1 MADKETGLNI
11 PVSAVADKESAKEA
25 VNELTKGI
33 LSSLKDGYIEIPAE
47 LKVPIKGASKDLEK
61 AQKDVIN
68 QWEKTFKE
76 GFSSSA
82 KDLDNLTA
90 AYQRFKKLAGQQH
103 KANTKQSRGI
113 SAIMGEPI
121 QAYSMSKREA
131 QARGKEIRK
140 ELEKAQKR
148 STKQNITSEEKKL
161 LKEEIDNAIKQE
173 NKRRGYDKLSK
184 ELRRGTSRARGSTPG
199 ADINLGMRSPVMG
212 GPYLSKDSLLKSE
225 ISPYGN
231 IDESRRAKELAEI
244 REKERE
250 SLKTKIDKDYKI
262 GGKDNKIGL
271 RGSDRSQNGTEYE
284 LIKKA
289 LLTEVAKLQSGLIK
303 GKSDATSQKLI
314 DQVLANLTYD
324 EEQGVDPLK
333 SIMGIHN
340 MLQKRY
346 DTKGKIGTTDG
357 TIRGEGKNQEEA
369 NETLKEIYKILGQFI
384 DARQSVAENVR
395 SIRDTL
401 STDRAS
407 GRSSLYSQELN
418 RITNSD
424 QMQAMKD
431 ALNPISG
438 TLTRTLAQ
446 NTREGT
452 REGVADQAAG
462 RASRE
467 ANAISGEILE
477 TVEQDASTGFNTEK
491 SSNALIKATSGGLS
505 DVFSVLS
512 DIRDI
517 LQNVVTG
524 KITGNGGSIGGQV
537 YKKPKIHGL
546 PTDVVIN
553 PETGLFYKTK
563 AKGQRGR
570 KSKVPQIPTVFPV
583 INEREKYES
592 ARLKRLQ
599 NSIEEERAQLEK
611 GEHPSQ
617 QRQFLE
623 PSEIFTTQKGV
634 FGQIRKFIKDII
646 PQTEVDR
653 IMSMNAKEQ
662 ARMRAERIETYGLNR
677 GRDLTDTGDIADV
690 KRTKSLF
697 GWIYKN
703 DEKNKQL
710 FQDIQL
716 TPGFTGDKAIDT
728 TAIMGALNKVL
739 SGSEM
744 FKAQTGGTLR
754 NIIGSFTGYIGMPSI
769 EKSRAQAEGLN
780 QVMANVRNEV
790 LQLIQDIQAKE
801 STLLGM
807 QERGT
812 ARFDKNG
819 YITSDSSLAA
829 QNTFTKLEEQ
839 KGVLRSALAEVGMI
853 DQVVEKTGGRVSS
866 IIKNLGFVMPELMKN
881 NTIIQNINAGL
892 DKNGKALKFQTR
904 LAEILNYSF
913 QLMSRHIGQIIKNW
927 LWMIN
932 PLNVIKK
939 MFDDFASYDPKWQ
952 RTMNVIKNNFREI
965 ILPFMEKI
973 AQFLVNIIG
982 FLDIIS
988 MKIQEAFGYTPIS
1001 LFDQQNANDFKKT
1014 YEEISNITA
1023 GFDELHDIGSSGGEN
1038 DPDNLLGEI
1047 YKPQLSQ
1054 EWIDLANK
1062 IGDLFADVIKGD
1074 LGFGEAMLR
1083 ILEILGETLAII
1095 AKKLWDWFKTTDF
1108 GKWLIENWK
1117 TVLATILA
1125 LFLGWKLLKI
1135 FGPTLLSTIGGAFK
1149 TLLAKI
1155 GGWITTL
1162 LGASGFGQ
1170 GIMLAFQSLLA
1181 GGKYSLIG
1189 TLKEMFTNSA
1199 AITQAGSWGSM
1210 IGFALVKG
1218 LVGTLSIALG
1228 GKMLSDAINKGMD
1241 KGAYNT
1247 GLMAAGGNEED
1258 KQHIGLGEVAEGAF
1272 GGAAIGFGIGQIV
1285 PVIGPAV
1292 GAAIGAVAG
1301 TITTVLSP
1309 AFGELESAAR
1319 AANNEMLRIS
1329 EYEGIVQGATTG
1341 VEEATELQNLMSQAI
1356 ENQTNKIY
1364 TQGEQL
1370 GISKTRLDELIAS
1383 VQNGTFN
1390 VDMLSSSEL
1399 GLADSLT
1406 QLSALQT
1413 KNKDATDQLTEAKRK
1428 LQKAEMDL
1436 AIAQDIEAGNYEIA
1450 AARIEAAFASSV
1462 YTADEAGKQMAM
1474 LLKQTN
1480 GEMKANLLENM
1491 TPEMQKN
1498 FLNYVN
1504 TTDQGKKDLVKIYDE
1519 LSEDTKKALSEDYS
1533 ELFGEQIQGALDE
1546 GQRVIDNTEL
1556 DWSHPF
1562 QSLGKVLGSLWE
1574 MIFGGGGSTN
1584 SNNNNSRSVKTASFA
1599 VGTNYVPSDGLAY
1612 LHQGEAVIP
1621 KKYNQPYQPN
1631 TMDQAYVDQIITTVR
1646 ALDNTIKQGI
1656 NVKGEFRQK
1665 GTDLVAT
1672 VKKVENRNGNQPL
1685 NNAVFAR

>member
-11 PVSAVADKESAKEA
+11 PVSAVADKDSAKEA
-25 VNELTKGI
+25 VNELTKGV

-68 QWEKTFKE
+68 QWEKTFKQ

-113 SAIMGEPI
+113 SAIMGGPI
-121 QAYSMSKREA
+121 QEYSLSKREA

-271 RGSDRSQNGTEYE
+271 RGSDRSQSDTEYE

-289 LLTEVAKLQSGLIK
+289 LLTELAKIQGGLIK
-303 GKSDATSQKLI
+303 GRPDATSQKLI
-314 DQVLANLTYD
+314 DQVFANLAYD
-324 EEQGVDPLK
+324 EDQGIDPLK
-333 SIMGIHN
+333 SVMGIHN

-357 TIRGEGKNQEEA
+357 SIKGEGPNQEEA
-369 NETLKEIYKILGQFI
+369 NETLKQIYKILGQFI
-384 DARQSVAENVR
+384 DSRQSLIDNVR
-395 SIRDTL
+395 NIRDNL
-401 STDRAS
+401 SSRTSTSR
-407 GRSSLYSQELN
+407 SLYSQELS
-418 RITNSD
+418 RITGSD
-424 QMQAMKD
+424 QMQAIKD
-431 ALNPISG
+431 ALNPTNG
-438 TLTRTLAQ
+438 LLTRTLSQ

-452 REGVADQAAG
+452 REGTADQAAG
-462 RASRE
+462 RSARE
-467 ANAISGEILE
+467 ANAIATDTLEAITNDANTGLNSDKSTNDLVGTISSGFTDLF
-477 TVEQDASTGFNTEK
+477 D
-491 SSNALIKATSGGLS
+491 
-505 DVFSVLS
+505 VLS
-512 DIRDI
+512 EIRDM
-517 LQNVVTG
+517 LQPIKTG
-524 KITGNGGSIGGQV
+524 GIGGNGSVGGKN

-546 PTDVVIN
+546 PTDIVIN

-563 AKGQRGR
+563 AKGKRGR
-570 KSKVPQIPTVFPV
+570 KPKIPQLPTVFS
-583 INEREKYES
+583 IADEQNQYEA
-592 ARLKRLQ
+592 ARRKRLE
-599 NSIEEERAQLEK
+599 NSIEEERIQIEK

-623 PSEIFTTQKGV
+623 PSEVFTTQKGI
-634 FGQIRKFIKDII
+634 FGQLRKVFKDMM

-653 IMSMNAKEQ
+653 IMSMNAEEQ

-677 GRDLTDTGDIADV
+677 GRQLTDTGDIADV

-703 DEKNKQL
+703 DERNKEL
-710 FQDIQL
+710 FQDVKL
-716 TPGFTGDKAIDT
+716 TPGFTGEKAIDT

-790 LQLIQDIQAKE
+790 LGLIQNIQAKE
-801 STLLGM
+801 ATLIGM

-812 ARFDKNG
+812 ARFDRNG
-819 YITSDSSLAA
+819 YITDDSSLAA
-829 QNTFTKLEEQ
+829 KNTFTKLEEQ
-839 KGVLRSALAEVGMI
+839 KQVLASALAEVGMI
-853 DQVVEKTGGRVSS
+853 DKVVDKTGGKVKD
-866 IIKNLGFVMPELMKN
+866 IIKNLGFVMPELMQN
-881 NTIIQNINAGL
+881 NTILQNINAGL

-913 QLMSRHIGQIIKNW
+913 QLMSRHIGQILKNW

-939 MFDDFASYDPKWQ
+939 LFDDFGSYDPKWQ

-973 AQFLVNIIG
+973 AQTLVNIIG

-1014 YEEISNITA
+1014 YEEIQNVTA
-1023 GFDELHDIGSSGGEN
+1023 SFDELHDISSSSSEN
-1038 DPDNLLGEI
+1038 DPNNLLGEI

-1054 EWIDLANK
+1054 GWIDLANE
-1062 IGDLFADVIKGD
+1062 IGDLFAGLIKGD
-1074 LGFGEAMLR
+1074 LGFGDVMAK
-1083 ILEILGETLAII
+1083 ILEIV
-1095 AKKLWDWFKTTDF
+1095 WDGLQQIWEWFKGTKL
-1108 GKWLIENWK
+1108 GQWLVENWK
-1117 TVLATILA
+1117 TIL
-1125 LFLGWKLLKI
+1125 LTMLGIFLTWKLLKI
-1135 FGPTLLSTIGGAFK
+1135 AGPMILKALFGGLTAGSVGGIFSK
-1149 TLLAKI
+1149 V
-1155 GGWITTL
+1155 GGWITKAL
-1162 LGASGFGQ
+1162 SGSAIGRGVLQGFTDMVTGQ
-1170 GIMLAFQSLLA
+1170 GGLVKSLKFA
-1181 GGKYSLIG
+1181 
-1189 TLKEMFTNSA
+1189 FTNPNLISQMGGWGEMLGMIFVQGLT
-1199 AITQAGSWGSM
+1199 AI
-1210 IGFALVKG
+1210 
-1218 LVGTLSIALG
+1218 LG
-1228 GKMLSDAINKGMD
+1228 GTIAVAGISTGYKMNANNT
-1241 KGAYNT
+1241 AYNI
-1247 GLMAAGGNEED
+1247 GLEEAGGNEED
-1258 KQHIGLGEVAEGAF
+1258 KKSNFWGTALGTASG
-1272 GGAAIGFGIGQIV
+1272 GIGGGI
-1285 PVIGPAV
+1285 IAGALFGSSAGPI
-1292 GAAIGAVAG
+1292 GAAIGAISGLLISSLAPAIE
-1301 TITTVLSP
+1301 TITIK
-1309 AFGELESAAR
+1309 GKEM
-1319 AANNEMLRIS
+1319 NNELLKI
-1329 EYEGIVQGATTG
+1329 EQYEGRVQGATTQ
-1341 VEEATELQNLMSQAI
+1341 VEAATEAQDLMTQAI
-1356 ENQTNKIY
+1356 EGQTNKIY
-1364 TQGEQL
+1364 EQGEQL
-1370 GISKTRLDELIAS
+1370 GISKSRLDSLIQS
-1383 VQNGTFN
+1383 VQNGTYN
-1390 VDMLSSSEL
+1390 TDMLYSSEIN
-1399 GLADSLT
+1399 LASSLE
-1406 QLSALQT
+1406 QLSALQD
-1413 KNKDATDQLTEAKRK
+1413 KNRDSTEKLTEAKR
-1428 LQKAEMDL
+1428 QQQVAETNL
-1436 AIAQDIEAGNYEIA
+1436 AVAQDIAAGNYEVA
-1450 AARIEAAFASSV
+1450 SARIEAAFASSV
-1462 YTADEAGKQMAM
+1462 YTVDEAGKQMAM

-1480 GEMKANLLENM
+1480 GEMKSNLLENM

-1498 FLNYVN
+1498 FASYVQ
-1504 TTDQGKKDLVKIYDE
+1504 TSDTGKKDLVKIYEELNDE
-1519 LSEDTKKALSEDYS
+1519 QKKVFEQNYGD
-1533 ELFGEQIQGALDE
+1533 LFAESIEATLDE
-1546 GQRVIDNTEL
+1546 GQKKIDETEL

-1562 QSLGKVLGSLWE
+1562 QSLGKVFGRLWE

-1584 SNNNNSRSVKTASFA
+1584 SNGGNSNARSVQPAAFA
-1599 VGTNYVPSDGLAY
+1599 TGTNYVPSDGLAY

-1621 KKYNQPYQPN
+1621 KKYNRPYQPN
-1631 TMDQAYVDQIITTVR
+1631 TMDQAYVDQIITTMR
-1646 ALDNTIKQGI
+1646 ALDTTIQQGI
-1656 NVKGEFRQK
+1656 EVRGEFKQR

-1672 VKKVENRNGNQPL
+1672 VKKVENRSGNQPL

>member
-11 PVSAVADKESAKEA
+11 PVSAVADKDSAKEA
-25 VNELTKGI
+25 VNELTKGV

-90 AYQRFKKLAGQQH
+90 AYQRFKRLAGQQH

-121 QAYSMSKREA
+121 QAYNLSKREA
-131 QARGKEIRK
+131 QAKGKEIRK

-271 RGSDRSQNGTEYE
+271 RGSDRSQSGTEYE

-407 GRSSLYSQELN
+407 GGSSLYSQELN

-462 RASRE
+462 RASKE
-467 ANAISGEILE
+467 ANAISGGILE

-563 AKGQRGR
+563 AKEQRGR

-583 INEREKYES
+583 INEKEKYES

-599 NSIEEERAQLEK
+599 NRIEEERAQLEK

-853 DQVVEKTGGRVSS
+853 DQVVEKTGGKVSS

-932 PLNVIKK
+932 PLNLIKK
-939 MFDDFASYDPKWQ
+939 AFDDFASYDPKWQ

-1001 LFDQQNANDFKKT
+1001 LFDQKNANDFKKT

-1054 EWIDLANK
+1054 GWIDLANE
-1062 IGDLFADVIKGD
+1062 IGDLFAGLIKGD
-1074 LGFGEAMLR
+1074 LGFGDVMKR
-1083 ILEILGETLAII
+1083 ILKIV
-1095 AKKLWDWFKTTDF
+1095 WDGLQLIWEWFKGTKL
-1108 GKWLIENWK
+1108 GQWLINNWK
-1117 TVLATILA
+1117 KIL
-1125 LFLGWKLLKI
+1125 LTMLGIFLTWKLLKI
-1135 FGPTLLSTIGGAFK
+1135 AGSALFNALFGKLLSAGTITGIFNK
-1149 TLLAKI
+1149 V
-1155 GGWITTL
+1155 GGWITKALNLTSF
-1162 LGASGFGQ
+1162 GSGILQ
-1170 GIMLAFQSLLA
+1170 GLSNVLVN
-1181 GGKYSLIG
+1181 GGGLIK
-1189 TLKEMFTNSA
+1189 TLKYAFTYPGL
-1199 AITQAGSWGSM
+1199 ITQMGGWGQMLGMAFIQS
-1210 IGFALVKG
+1210 F
-1218 LVGTLSIALG
+1218 GTVLG
-1228 GKMLSDAINKGMD
+1228 GLGVMKGFDIVADDAS
-1241 KGAYNT
+1241 YNL
-1247 GLMAAGGNEED
+1247 GLMEAGGNEED
-1258 KQHIGLGEVAEGAF
+1258 KKSGLGGKVLGTLSGAVA
-1272 GGAAIGFGIGQIV
+1272 GGFAIG
-1285 PVIGPAV
+1285 GPI

-1301 TITTVLSP
+1301 LLITSLAP
-1309 AFGELESAAR
+1309 AFEEVAVSAR
-1319 AANNEMLRIS
+1319 EANNEMQKI
-1329 EYEGIVQGATTG
+1329 EYYEGQVQGATTTVNEFSELLDMSNEALQSQTDKVYSLG
-1341 VEEATELQNLMSQAI
+1341 EE
-1356 ENQTNKIY
+1356 Y
-1364 TQGEQL
+1364 
-1370 GISKTRLDELIAS
+1370 GISKTRLEELIQA
-1383 VQNGTFN
+1383 VQNGTYN
-1390 VDMLSSSEL
+1390 TDMLTGSETNL
-1399 GLADSLT
+1399 SGVLDQLSWQYTNNTDLTDKLT
-1406 QLSALQT
+1406 Q
-1413 KNKDATDQLTEAKRK
+1413 AKLK
-1428 LQKAEMDL
+1428 LQKAETDL
-1436 AIAQDIEAGNYEIA
+1436 AIAEDIAAGNFELA
-1450 AARIEAAFASSV
+1450 AARIEMAYASNV
-1462 YTADEAGKQMAM
+1462 YTADEATKKMVQIAKEGSAEQATAI
-1474 LLKQTN
+1474 L
-1480 GEMKANLLENM
+1480 
-1491 TPEMQKN
+1491 
-1498 FLNYVN
+1498 
-1504 TTDQGKKDLVKIYDE
+1504 KDLSPDLQKKFQDE
-1519 LSEDTKKALSEDYS
+1519 YSTVEANINELTDLYYGYSKDEREYFLQNLTGEVQKEMESRVNAIKQAVEKAPWYMRL
-1533 ELFGEQIQGALDE
+1533 LDI
-1546 GQRVIDNTEL
+1546 GND
-1556 DWSHPF
+1556 
-1562 QSLGKVLGSLWE
+1562 GK
-1574 MIFGGGGSTN
+1574 IFGISYIDIPGYAT
-1584 SNNNNSRSVKTASFA
+1584 
-1599 VGTNYVPSDGLAY
+1599 GTNYVPSDGLAY

-1621 KKYNQPYQPN
+1621 KKYNQPYQAN
-1631 TMDQAYVDQIITTVR
+1631 SVDSAYMDQMMTTMRALNTTIQQGITVR
-1646 ALDNTIKQGI
+1646 
-1656 NVKGEFRQK
+1656 GEFKQR
-1665 GTDLVAT
+1665 GSDLVAT